1 MTITLLSAI
10 LGWST
15 LINMGILT
23 FWFIAILLAHDAL
36 YRLHSRWFRLSMEQF
51 DNIHYA
57 GMAFYKISI
66 FLFNLVPFLAIQ
78 IAT

>member
-23 FWFIAILLAHDAL
+23 LWFVAILLAHDAL
-36 YRLHSRWFRLSMEQF
+36 YQLHSRWFKLSVEQF
-51 DNIHYA
+51 DSIHYT

-66 FLFNLVPFLAIQ
+66 FLLNLAPFLAIK

>member
-1 MTITLLSAI
+1 MTIALLSAI

-23 FWFIAILLAHDAL
+23 FWFIAILLAHNAL